1 MKNVNRLLVSVSC
14 TKYQQNQEDKE
25 FIYADL
31 LVCAVTAFVEMLNPV
46 SFQKKTECLTTAK
59 MK

>member
-14 TKYQQNQEDKE
+14 TKFPQNQTEKE

-31 LVCAVTAFVEMLNPV
+31 LVCAVTVFVEMLN
-46 SFQKKTECLTTAK
+46 L
-59 MK
+59 